1 MANKAKKIEKQL
13 EKQYKGVKKSNS
25 TVSRA
30 SAAYNSMRRTVM
42 ARAWKIAK
50 AGSEKYGGKASD
62 YIQTAMKMAW
72 SAQVGG
78 IYTPLKTV
86 AGDANAP
93 SEKDLEEQFGE
104 KAKVVREGYV
114 YMQQIMASLE
124 DYENY
129 TGLVSEGAG
138 IAIQAS
144 AATLLHM
151 IKTAV
156 ENEAN
161 KNGGDYMEA
170 YAAVYDKIKDVIG
183 KRQFEEDMAHL
194 IQATYDDLYSSWAYG
209 GGGQGVAAYKA
220 KIEAI
225 SSVLGGEVM
234 MMF

>member
-13 EKQYKGVKKSNS
+13 EKQYKSIKKGSATS
-25 TVSRA
+25 GA
-30 SAAYNSMRRTVM
+30 SAAYNSMRRSVM

-50 AGSEKYGGKASD
+50 AGAEKYGGSASE
-62 YIQTAMKMAW
+62 YIQTAMRMAW
-72 SAQVGG
+72 NAQAG

-86 AGDANAP
+86 GGDANAP

-104 KAKVVREGYV
+104 KAKAVREGYV

-170 YAAVYDKIKDVIG
+170 YAAIYDKIKDVIG

>member
-13 EKQYKGVKKSNS
+13 EKQYKGIKKGKGATSGA
-25 TVSRA
+25 T
-30 SAAYNSMRRTVM
+30 AAYSGLRRSVM

-50 AGSEKYGGKASD
+50 AGAEKYGGKASD
-62 YIQTAMKMAW
+62 YIQTSMRMAW
-72 SAQVGG
+72 SAQTG

-86 AGDANAP
+86 SGDANAP

-104 KAKVVREGYV
+104 KAKAVREGYV
-114 YMQQIMASLE
+114 YMQQIIASLE

-161 KNGGDYMEA
+161 KNGGDNMEA
-170 YAAVYDKIKDVIG
+170 YATIYNKIKDVIG
-183 KRQFEEDMAHL
+183 KRQFEEEMAHL

-209 GGGQGVAAYKA
+209 GGGQGAAAYKA

>member
-1 MANKAKKIEKQL
+1 MANKAKKIEKEL
-13 EKQYKGVKKSNS
+13 EKQYKVSKKG
-25 TVSRA
+25 RA
-30 SAAYNSMRRTVM
+30 AAGAGSVYNSLRKSVM
-42 ARAWKIAK
+42 VRAWKIAK
-50 AGSEKYGGKASD
+50 AGSEKYGGRASD
-62 YIQTAMKMAW
+62 YIQTAMRMAW
-72 SAQVGG
+72 SAQAG

-86 AGDANAP
+86 GGDANAP

-104 KAKVVREGYV
+104 KAKAVREGYV
-114 YMQQIMASLE
+114 YMQQIISSLE

-209 GGGQGVAAYKA
+209 GGGQGAAAYKA

>member
-1 MANKAKKIEKQL
+1 MANKAKKIEKEL
-13 EKQYKGVKKSNS
+13 EKQYKGIKKGRPA
-25 TVSRA
+25 TGA
-30 SAAYNSMRRTVM
+30 SAAYNGLRRSVM
-42 ARAWKIAK
+42 TRAWKIAK

-62 YIQTAMKMAW
+62 YIQTAMRMAW
-72 SAQVGG
+72 NAQTG

-86 AGDANAP
+86 NGDANAP

-104 KAKVVREGYV
+104 KAKAVREGYV
-114 YMQQIMASLE
+114 YMQQIIASLE

-161 KNGGDYMEA
+161 KNGGDNMEA
-170 YAAVYDKIKDVIG
+170 YAAVYNKIKDVIG
-183 KRQFEEDMAHL
+183 KRQFEEEMSHL

-209 GGGQGVAAYKA
+209 GGGQGAAAYKA
-220 KIEAI
+220 KIESIA
-225 SSVLGGEVM
+225 SALGGEVM

>member
-1 MANKAKKIEKQL
+1 MANKAKKIEKEL
-13 EKQYKGVKKSNS
+13 EKQYKGIKKGRAASGANS
-25 TVSRA
+25 I
-30 SAAYNSMRRTVM
+30 YNSMRRTVM
-42 ARAWKIAK
+42 ARAWKIAR
-50 AGSEKYGGKASD
+50 AGAEKYGGKSSD
-62 YIQTAMKMAW
+62 YIQTAMRMAW
-72 SAQVGG
+72 NVQSGV
-78 IYTPLKTV
+78 YTPLKTI
-86 AGDANAP
+86 GGEANAP

-104 KAKVVREGYV
+104 KAKAVREGYV
-114 YMQQIMASLE
+114 YMQQIIASLE

-161 KNGGDYMEA
+161 RNGGDYMEA
-170 YAAVYDKIKDVIG
+170 YAAIYDKIKDVIG